1 MNLIATAC
9 PELRA
14 RCNQGVQ
21 AYGPVLTTASY
32 ESVAHLI
39 VRLQL
44 NIIFID
50 IALPGFDGPADLLE
64 LHRLN
69 VTAKIIVLGSD
80 VPEEMELRMFLAGAR
95 GICNIDSDIDK
106 IAGAFAAVDCGQLW
120 LRRSLVSRLLDGMRV
135 NTPPDPGAKALSLRS
150 LLALTPREREI
161 ATLVGRGKSN
171 KQIANSLAITE
182 RTVKAHLS
190 EIFRKL
196 SIGDRLTLALRVI
209 EQRESSKPL
218 VEKNAA

>member
-1 MNLIATAC
+1 MILIATAC

-21 AYGPVLTTASY
+21 AYGPVLTTASF

-50 IALPGFDGPADLLE
+50 IALPGFDSPADLLE

-69 VTAKIIVLGSD
+69 VAARIIMLGSD

-95 GICNIDSDIDK
+95 GFCNIDIDVAKISDV
-106 IAGAFAAVDCGQLW
+106 FAAVERGQLW
-120 LRRSLVSRLLDGMRV
+120 MRRSLVSRLLDEMRA
-135 NTPPDPGAKALSLRS
+135 NTPPDPGAKALPLRS

-161 ATLVGRGKSN
+161 ATLVGLGKSN

-218 VEKNAA
+218 EQKNAA